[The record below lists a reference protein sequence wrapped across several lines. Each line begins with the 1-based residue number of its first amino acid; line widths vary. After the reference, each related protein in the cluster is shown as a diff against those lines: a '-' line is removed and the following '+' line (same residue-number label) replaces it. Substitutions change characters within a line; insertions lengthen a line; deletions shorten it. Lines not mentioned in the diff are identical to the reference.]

1 MKKTILIVDFEQESC
16 EKMRELLESEGFR
29 LLVASDGS
37 EALRLFES
45 QVPDL
50 VLTAALLPKL
60 NGFEL
65 CKRITSGELGQTR
78 PVIMYSAI
86 YRAEKYRKVAL
97 AGCGALEFLDQPV
110 PKWQLMK
117 VIRSSFSEIPVGVG
131 HGTGMNAPGSPGAD
145 RLLLTLD
152 ESSQIQAAT
161 EDPLGVEM
169 LFEAAK
175 PALASVPLP
184 ELDPPLPD
192 DSSTGRPS
200 SLDID
205 GSEIDAAVD
214 ACRLDLDDEIRQ
226 RDEQRAQRLERQ
238 LIDEGQNILEFE
250 ASLQRQATDA
260 ASAAS
265 EEGAQAFELD
275 EIELGT
281 AQAADNGTLENSEA
295 DPAKP
300 SSGVSSI
307 FSFAAKT
314 RESRNW
320 RLLGVLGALLVLAG
334 LIFWLVSR

>member
-16 EKMRELLESEGFR
+16 EKMREVLESEGFR

-65 CKRITSGELGQTR
+65 CKQITSGELGQTR

-86 YRAEKYRKVAL
+86 YRAEKYRKVAV

-145 RLLLTLD
+145 RLLLTSD

-169 LFEAAK
+169 LFEAAT
-175 PALASVPLP
+175 PAFASVPPP

-192 DSSTGRPS
+192 RSLTGRFS
-200 SLDID
+200 SPDID
-205 GSEIDAAVD
+205 GSDIDAAVD
-214 ACRLDLDDEIRQ
+214 ACRLDLDEEIRK
-226 RDEQRAQRLERQ
+226 REEQRAPQFEGQ
-238 LIDEGQNILEFE
+238 PIDEGQNILEFE
-250 ASLQRQATDA
+250 ASPQSQTTDT
-260 ASAAS
+260 ASAGG
-265 EEGAQAFELD
+265 EEGPQAFELD

-281 AQAADNGTLENSEA
+281 AQVADHGTLETSSEA

-300 SSGVSSI
+300 SGGVSSI
-307 FSFAAKT
+307 FSFAGKT
-314 RESRNW
+314 RW
-320 RLLGVLGALLVLAG
+320 LLLGVLGALLVLAG